1 MRVKNRDE
9 PSLSS
14 RGLAGVDDA
23 GMKTLFILILLIA
36 VVSGALLSKP
46 SQKDFA
52 VMIRQKM
59 SAEKGDNLLK
69 VIFSGGKDK
78 TDRYLQGC
86 TFKDR
91 GVWMDVER
99 DGQRVY
105 TGAFGHWFGGEAK

>member
-1 MRVKNRDE
+1 
-9 PSLSS
+9 
-14 RGLAGVDDA
+14 
-23 GMKTLFILILLIA
+23 MKTLFILILLIA
-36 VVSGALLSKP
+36 LVGGAVLSKP

-78 TDRYLQGC
+78 TERYLQGC

-105 TGAFGHWFGGEAK
+105 TGAFGHWFGGEGK